1 MPWWALPLVLGVL
14 SVAGGGRLLVRGR
27 RIARGGDPDLAVRG
41 ASLTVLG
48 IRVLTSGLTLTAL
61 VAMLSYG
68 LR

>member
-1 MPWWALPLVLGVL
+1 MPWWVLPLALGLL
-14 SVAGGGRLLVRGR
+14 SVGGGGWLVVRGR
-27 RIARGGDPDLAVRG
+27 RIAGCGRRDLAVRG

-48 IRVLTSGLTLTAL
+48 VRVLTAGLTGTAV